1 MDTQWLEEGY
11 KPREDNCREPGAEV
25 SVHTAKPGRRLGAG
39 KETMPGVG
47 LRHLASW
54 AGTTG
59 WGGGA
64 PFPGEQ
70 AGRVKGRWQWQLAGH
85 AMSRMQRMPAACP
98 SMSPRGSKCLG
109 RGQEQAG
116 CPGPPPHTCYPLIEG
131 QALTWKSKRGQDC
144 DPIMPLDSLPYLN
157 FRDSRPPR
165 HLPSKG

>member
-59 WGGGA
+59 WGGAGGSSSWGTGGKSQREVA
-64 PFPGEQ
+64 MAAGWPCPEQNAENAGSLPQHVPQRKQMPGEGAG
-70 AGRVKGRWQWQLAGH
+70 AGRLPW
-85 AMSRMQRMPAACP
+85 PTP
-98 SMSPRGSKCLG
+98 SHLLPSDRGSG
-109 RGQEQAG
+109 PDMEEQKG
-116 CPGPPPHTCYPLIEG
+116 PGL
-131 QALTWKSKRGQDC
+131 
-144 DPIMPLDSLPYLN
+144 
-157 FRDSRPPR
+157 
-165 HLPSKG
+165 